1 MIGVILV
8 VDWGYMVVDWGYM
21 AVDWGYMAVDW
32 GYMFLLIIIATL
44 ATAEVLAGAVAKADQ
59 NISYGSLPLVES
71 P

>member
-1 MIGVILV
+1 
-8 VDWGYMVVDWGYM
+8 M